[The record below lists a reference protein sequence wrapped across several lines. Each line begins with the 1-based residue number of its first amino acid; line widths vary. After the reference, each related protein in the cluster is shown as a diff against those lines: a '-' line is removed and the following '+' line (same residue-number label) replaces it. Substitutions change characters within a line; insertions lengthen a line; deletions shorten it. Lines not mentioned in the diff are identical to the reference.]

1 ILNVFP
7 GETGSDAARANQEH
21 PHPVSPNAGDTRVGQ
36 SGVSSTRVYEDAGNT
51 LGYKTNEFAW
61 TEVRQSR
68 QAQQLK
74 IEIMPVSGSYPG
86 MLAERAYEIRL
97 PVSWPPQSVTCNS
110 QALSFSREGAVPGW
124 HYDGDKLTTIIS
136 LPKQS
141 LTRKVEVTVSF
152 PEAVDGRRSTV
163 DLEGAAGKIARIK
176 RAMAMTEM
184 SWPNGWAPDVML
196 EAAQTGNRIG
206 LHPETA
212 AQELER
218 LQRNLSEIKAR
229 LEALAR
235 ELLTIKDNG
244 EGYGMTPQ
252 QQLTVVRQAIAHVA
266 AP

>member
-1 ILNVFP
+1 
-7 GETGSDAARANQEH
+7 
-21 PHPVSPNAGDTRVGQ
+21 
-36 SGVSSTRVYEDAGNT
+36 
-51 LGYKTNEFAW
+51 
-61 TEVRQSR
+61 
-68 QAQQLK
+68 
-74 IEIMPVSGSYPG
+74 
-86 MLAERAYEIRL
+86 
-97 PVSWPPQSVTCNS
+97 
-110 QALSFSREGAVPGW
+110 
-124 HYDGDKLTTIIS
+124 
-136 LPKQS
+136 
-141 LTRKVEVTVSF
+141 
-152 PEAVDGRRSTV
+152 
-163 DLEGAAGKIARIK
+163 
-176 RAMAMTEM
+176 MAMTEM

-218 LQRNLSEIKAR
+218 LQRNLPEIKAR